1 MKIIVKMDY
10 NGSVNNKNVDHLHY
24 LNLKINVNIIK
35 DLTQKLEFAK
45 IIVIVLSHGMIE
57 SIMSVLKLDVV

>member
-1 MKIIVKMDY
+1 MDY